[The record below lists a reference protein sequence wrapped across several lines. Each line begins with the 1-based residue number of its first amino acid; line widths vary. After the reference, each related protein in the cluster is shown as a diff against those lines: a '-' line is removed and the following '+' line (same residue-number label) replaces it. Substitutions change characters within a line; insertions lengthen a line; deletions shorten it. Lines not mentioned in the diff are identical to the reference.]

1 MASNASTYLGWTGG
15 SFNGL
20 KGKVD
25 NTNGSLGTFK
35 WYANQSYSVGISSWG
50 FSSVKSSIDG
60 IVRSLDD
67 LFKYNN
73 KRFNITTGT
82 KYMGYQSLLDR
93 APHFASGGFPEEGPF
108 YMNRGEIVGKFSN
121 GKTAVANNQQI
132 TEGIKQAVMEGMA
145 QVMMNSNAGGN
156 SAPIIEN
163 VFKCDSETLYR
174 MTQVGKAKHGQRYIV
189 ANEFG

>member
-1 MASNASTYLGWTGG
+1 MASNASTYLGSTGG

-25 NTNGSLGTFK
+25 NTNGSLNTFK
-35 WYANQSYSVGISSWG
+35 WYASQNYTVGINSWG
-50 FSSVKSSIDG
+50 FSNVKNSIDG

-73 KRFNITTGT
+73 KKFNITTGT

-145 QVMMNSNAGGN
+145 QVMMNSNTGGN

-189 ANEFG
+189 ANEF